1 MWSQGYDPLGSAV
14 LSTLLAGAP
23 VIVLLGM
30 IGWLRWKAHHAA
42 LVGLATALAIAMFA
56 FRLPPLMAVSAAVYG
71 AAYGFFPIGWIVLNA
86 LSLYNFSNDT
96 GAFKILRESLSAVTP
111 DRRLQVLL
119 VAFSFGAFMEG
130 GAGFSAPVAVS
141 AAMLIGLG
149 FPPLAASGVALVA
162 NTMCVPFGSLGV
174 PEVTLAAVSGLDLL
188 KVTIATGWL
197 LVPFCLIIPFWTVAV
212 FSGFRGLTTI
222 WPAALVA
229 GISYAIPHQL
239 VALYQ
244 GPWLVSVIASVVS
257 LGTLIAFLRV
267 WKPGEIWTAT
277 GAGGAGEPEVIRHTP
292 REILRAWTPWIIL
305 TLTLLVWGIPQVAR
319 FLGGMT
325 TVAFQVPT
333 LHNLVQRV
341 PPAVAVARLEPAVF
355 NLNWLTATGTAIMVA
370 TIIGSLVMGYPLRRL
385 AGTYWRTI
393 KAVRFALLTIST
405 MVAIGFTTRYAG
417 MDATLGLAFAGTG
430 ALYPF
435 FGTLVGYLG
444 VASTGSIASSNAL
457 FGSQQVITADS
468 LGLNPMIMASAN
480 PAGGAMAKMV
490 SAQSI
495 VIASTATNWHGHESD
510 ILRHLFFHSLA
521 LVCLMGLW
529 VMAMAYIPGLAALVP
544 RP

>member
-1 MWSQGYDPLGSAV
+1 MWSQGYDPLGNAV
-14 LSTLLAGAP
+14 LSTLLAGTP
-23 VIVLLGM
+23 VIVLLGT

-42 LVGLATALAIAMFA
+42 LTGLATALVIALFA
-56 FRLPPLMAVSAAVYG
+56 FRLPPLMAVSATIYG

-86 LSLYNFSNDT
+86 IFLYNFSNET

-141 AAMLIGLG
+141 AAMLMGLG
-149 FPPLAASGVALVA
+149 FSPLAASGVALVA
-162 NTMCVPFGSLGV
+162 NTVCVPFGSLGV
-174 PEVTLAAVSGLDLL
+174 PEVTLGAVSGLDLL
-188 KVTIATGWL
+188 QLTIATGWL
-197 LVPFCLIIPFWTVAV
+197 LVPFCLIVPFWTVGV
-212 FSGFRGLTTI
+212 FSGTKGLTTI

-229 GISYAIPHQL
+229 GIAYVIPHQL

-267 WKPGEIWTAT
+267 WKPKETWTGT
-277 GAGGAGEPEVIRHTP
+277 GGTDAGESKVARHAS
-292 REILRAWTPWIIL
+292 RDVLRAWTPWIIL
-305 TLTLLVWGIPQVAR
+305 TLTLLLWGIPQVAG
-319 FLGGMT
+319 FLGRLT
-325 TVAFQVPT
+325 TMAIQIPT

-341 PPAVAVARLEPAVF
+341 PPAVAVARLEPAVL
-355 NLNWLTATGTAIMVA
+355 NLNWLTATGTAILVSVM
-370 TIIGSLVMGYPLRRL
+370 ISSFVMGFPLPRL
-385 AGTYWRTI
+385 VRTYWQTI
-393 KAVRFALLTIST
+393 KNVRFALLTIST

-435 FGTLVGYLG
+435 FGTLVGWLG

-457 FGSQQVITADS
+457 FGSQQRITAEH
-468 LGLNPMIMASAN
+468 LGLNPNLMASAN
-480 PAGGAMAKMV
+480 AAGGSMAKMV

-495 VIASTATNWHGHESD
+495 VVASTATNWHGHESD
-510 ILRHLFFHSLA
+510 ILRHLFLHSLA

-529 VMAMAYIPGLAALVP
+529 VMAMAYIPVLAALAP
-544 RP
+544 KP

>member
-1 MWSQGYDPLGSAV
+1 MWSQGYDPLGNAV
-14 LSTLLAGAP
+14 LSTLLAGTP
-23 VIVLLGM
+23 VIVLLGT

-42 LVGLATALAIAMFA
+42 LLGLATALVIAMFA
-56 FRLPPLMAVSAAVYG
+56 FRLPPSMAVSAALYG

-86 LSLYNFSNDT
+86 LFLYQFSNDT
-96 GAFKILRESLSAVTP
+96 GSFKVLRDSLSAVTP

-149 FPPLAASGVALVA
+149 FSPLAASGVALVA
-162 NTMCVPFGSLGV
+162 NTVCVPFGSLGV
-174 PEVTLAAVSGLDLL
+174 PEVTLAAVSGRDLL
-188 KVTIATGWL
+188 QLTIATGWL
-197 LVPFCLIIPFWTVAV
+197 LVPFCIIVPFWTVGV
-212 FSGFRGLTTI
+212 FSGTKGMMTI

-229 GISYAIPHQL
+229 GVSYAIPHQL

-257 LGTLIAFLRV
+257 LGTLVAFLRV
-267 WKPGEIWTAT
+267 WKPKEAWTAT
-277 GAGGAGEPEVIRHTP
+277 GAGGTGELEVTRHAP
-292 REILRAWTPWIIL
+292 RAILRAWTPWIIL
-305 TLTLLVWGIPQVAR
+305 TLTLLMWGVPRVAG
-319 FLGGMT
+319 FLGGLT
-325 TVAFQVPT
+325 TVATQVPT

-341 PPAVAVARLEPAVF
+341 PPAVAVARLEAAVF
-355 NLNWLTATGTAIMVA
+355 NLNWLTATGTAILVA
-370 TIIGSLVMGYPLRRL
+370 TLISSLVMGFPLRSL
-385 AGTYWRTI
+385 AGTYLRTI
-393 KAVRFALLTIST
+393 KTVRFALLTIST

-457 FGSQQVITADS
+457 FGSQQVITAEN
-468 LGLNPMIMASAN
+468 LGLNPNIMASAN
-480 PAGGAMAKMV
+480 AAGGSMAKMV

-495 VIASTATNWHGHESD
+495 VVASTATNWHGHESD
-510 ILRHLFFHSLA
+510 ILRHLFLHSLA
-521 LVCLMGLW
+521 LVCLVGLW
-529 VMAMAYIPGLAALVP
+529 VMAMAYIPGLAALAP